1 MILTV
6 SDNVNRVCHVKPCS
20 FNGVYQ
26 PSLLDSFPTGPTLLL
41 SYFYDR
47 LAPLLAPPP
56 ASSGSKEV
64 VDPTEEIVF
73 PISLIQDLARVV
85 CEGEHAW
92 TTHKFPYP
100 STARGAP
107 THWGDSRET
116 MEELKG
122 RPEYCLDLSFMY
134 ALLRL
139 GYEFGKERGVR
150 IGKKVRLLLMQLV
163 HFAER
168 FRRSRELSWGGAL
181 VPHWEWWGVQGTS
194 APHRDRY
201 FQRVGYFW

>member
-1 MILTV
+1 V
-6 SDNVNRVCHVKPCS
+6 SLVSTRNIYGTNSNQSDRVCHVKPCS

-56 ASSGSKEV
+56 PATSTSASREV
-64 VDPTEEIVF
+64 VDPTEELVF
-73 PISLIQDLARVV
+73 SISLIQSLARVV

-92 TTHKFPYP
+92 SSHKFPFP

-107 THWGDSRET
+107 TRWGDSEAT
-116 MEELKG
+116 MDELKD

-139 GYEFGKERGVR
+139 GYEFGEERGVR
-150 IGKKVRLLLMQLV
+150 IGKKVCVSVCLMDLFLMSV
-163 HFAER
+163 VI
-168 FRRSRELSWGGAL
+168 G
-181 VPHWEWWGVQGTS
+181 
-194 APHRDRY
+194 
-201 FQRVGYFW
+201 